1 MVIALVYEP
10 ESAMV
15 NETAPALEAPRSEP
29 CPRLWGLLDAWMAL
43 DETRA
48 TWEEVEALYREIVAF
63 WRADP
68 DAAEGSYW
76 AWRSARAASCA

>member
-29 CPRLWGLLDAWMAL
+29 CPRLWDLLDRWMGL
-43 DETRA
+43 DETRV
-48 TWEEVEALYREIVAF
+48 TWEEVEELYREIVAF

-68 DAAEGSYW
+68 DAAEGWYL
-76 AWRSARAASCA
+76 AWRAARDARRP